1 MNQRSQPT
9 DSTDRRL
16 ALLLAP
22 ALAGAWLACTPARTL
37 AQLYRWVDETGTT
50 VYSQLPPPGSTPA
63 ATIKPDA
70 GPKPDQGAAA
80 MEQLRDQV
88 AEDFDH
94 RDQQARDAQAAGKHA
109 AEQAARQT
117 NCEAARKNLETLKN
131 HGGGRLRTPDGKT
144 GFLSKDDLAAQQ
156 AQAHK
161 QIEDNCR

>member
-9 DSTDRRL
+9 DSTVGRL
-16 ALLLAP
+16 VLLLAP
-22 ALAGAWLACTPARTL
+22 ALAGAWLACTPSRTM
-37 AQLYRWVDETGTT
+37 AELYRWVDETGTT
-50 VYSQLPPPGSTPA
+50 VYSQLPPPGTTPA

-70 GPKPDQGAAA
+70 GPKPEQGTAAR
-80 MEQLRDQV
+80 ERLRDQV
-88 AEDFDH
+88 AEDFDQ
-94 RDQQARDAQAAGKHA
+94 RDQQARDAEAAGKQA

-156 AQAHK
+156 AQARR

>member
-9 DSTDRRL
+9 DIRVSHL
-16 ALLLAP
+16 ARLLAP
-22 ALAGAWLACTPARTL
+22 ALAGAWLACTPSRTL

-50 VYSQLPPPGSTPA
+50 VYSQLPPPGTTPA
-63 ATIKPDA
+63 ATVKPDT

-88 AEDFDH
+88 EENFDK
-94 RDQQARDAQAAGKHA
+94 RDQQARDAEAAGKKA

-131 HGGGRLRTPDGKT
+131 HGGARLQTPDGKT

-156 AQAHK
+156 TQARK